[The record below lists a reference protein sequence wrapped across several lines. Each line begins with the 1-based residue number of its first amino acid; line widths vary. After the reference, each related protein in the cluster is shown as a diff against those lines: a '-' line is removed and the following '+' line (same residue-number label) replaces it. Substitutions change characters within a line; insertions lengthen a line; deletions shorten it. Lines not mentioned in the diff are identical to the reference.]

1 MPTKSEISFIRSLAD
16 KREREEHGLFVVEGP
31 KMVAE
36 ALASGWKVKKVYGCG
51 LTSAEGCE
59 RSEQPD
65 AALRVR
71 LPELLCNS
79 ELFEEVS
86 FGILE
91 RMSSLRTPQ
100 GVLAIVEMPL
110 QNSERADGQGRLSP
124 AAERRRQVGGLT
136 IALDGIQDPG
146 NLGTIMRTADWFGV
160 RRILCSPDC
169 ADRFNPKA
177 VQASMGAIFRIP
189 VSYGELAFPDGVPVY
204 GAFLDGES
212 IYDTDFAPDG
222 IVVLGSEGRG
232 ISAAV
237 GSRVTHRITIPSFS
251 PRAESLNV
259 AAVAAIICS
268 EVRRGRATSGRP

>member
-1 MPTKSEISFIRSLAD
+1 MPVKSEISFVRSLAD
-16 KREREEHGLFVVEGP
+16 KRTRDEHSLFVVEGP

-36 ALASGWKVKKVYGCG
+36 ALTSGWTVKKVYGI
-51 LTSAEGCE
+51 
-59 RSEQPD
+59 SEMMRDLPHKPD
-65 AALRVR
+65 TVFEDISLR
-71 LPELLCNS
+71 E
-79 ELFEEVS
+79 
-86 FGILE
+86 LE

-100 GVLAIVEMPL
+100 GVLAVVECMPARGNNFIL
-110 QNSERADGQGRLSP
+110 NNNT
-124 AAERRRQVGGLT
+124 VGKGLT
-136 IALDGIQDPG
+136 LALDGIQDPG

-189 VSYGELAFPDGVPVY
+189 VSCGELTFPSGVPVY

-212 IYDTDFAPDG
+212 IYSSHLSPDG
-222 IVVLGSEGRG
+222 IIVLGSEGRG

-237 GSRVTHRITIPSFS
+237 ADHVTHRITIPSYS

-259 AAVAAIICS
+259 AAAAAIICS
-268 EVRRGRATSGRP
+268 EMRARTERS